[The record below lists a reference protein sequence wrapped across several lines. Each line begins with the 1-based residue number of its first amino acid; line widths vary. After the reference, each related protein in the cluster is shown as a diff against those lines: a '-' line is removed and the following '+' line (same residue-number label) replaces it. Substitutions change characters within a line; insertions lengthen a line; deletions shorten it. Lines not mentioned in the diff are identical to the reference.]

1 MISNSMSFLCHLNGT
16 FLWTAEYEK
25 RNKKKKENNNSG
37 VQFIYDAI
45 QSMTQDAT

>member
-1 MISNSMSFLCHLNGT
+1 MKKET
-16 FLWTAEYEK
+16 
-25 RNKKKKENNNSG
+25 KKKKENNNSG